1 MSVKKSEQFFEE
13 FKAIRKSKRL
23 SINDI
28 SKAMKL
34 QKEHIKAI
42 ESGNFNIISPVYIRL
57 FIKSYSEYLEM
68 DVNKTLRLY
77 EDYISGKSK
86 NKTSEETPKFIG
98 KKSKGAYNKILDIG
112 SKSSDN
118 LINNYSRD
126 PKKIVAL
133 SSVILMIIVCWI
145 ILARVST
152 TTQDNYK
159 IKFDNTKL
167 EWTFFENLDLLD
179 SQYIKLKKVN
189 KGNVFKYEFLDTKN
203 KILITN
209 TSGINVVNKIINEND
224 QDENTVNGNAQFG
237 LLTGNV
243 KFYINSQK
251 IDFKYLDKTIIGTL
265 NTKKKSLLIK
275 YYK

>member
-1 MSVKKSEQFFEE
+1 MSAKKSDQFFEE

-28 SKAMKL
+28 SKAIKL
-34 QKEHIKAI
+34 QKEYIKAI
-42 ESGNFNIISPVYIRL
+42 ESGNFDILSPVYIRL
-57 FIKSYSEYLEM
+57 FIKSYSEYLEL

-77 EDYISGKSK
+77 GDYISGKSK
-86 NKTSEETPKFIG
+86 KETSEETPKFID

-152 TTQDNYK
+152 TTHDNYK

-167 EWTFFENLDLLD
+167 EWTFFENLVLLD

-189 KGNVFKYEFLDTKN
+189 KGNVFKYEYLDNKN
-203 KILITN
+203 KVLITN

-237 LLTGNV
+237 LLTGNI

-251 IDFKYLDKTIIGTL
+251 IDFKYLDKTIVGTL